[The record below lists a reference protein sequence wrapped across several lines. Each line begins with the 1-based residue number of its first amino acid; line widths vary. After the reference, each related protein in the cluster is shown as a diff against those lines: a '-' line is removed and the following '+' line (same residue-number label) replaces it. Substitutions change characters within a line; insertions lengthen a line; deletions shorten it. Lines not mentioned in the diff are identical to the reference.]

1 MSKLNEYLH
10 KINEDLG
17 FVTTDKHSAEFVLTE
32 LLNKIK
38 KNELKSDTGFLKH
51 IKSVRDKF
59 GLKDFVKNKARE
71 LKLDPRVIR
80 VISEDIETEENRVID
95 IITEFINT
103 NKSINKFNLRE
114 FEQMLNENI
123 G

>member
-38 KNELKSDTGFLKH
+38 KNGLKNDTGFLKH

-80 VISEDIETEENRVID
+80 VISEDIETEENKVID

-114 FEQMLNENI
+114 FEQILNENI

>member
-38 KNELKSDTGFLKH
+38 KNGLKSDTGFLKH

-71 LKLDPRVIR
+71 LKLDPRIIR

>member
-38 KNELKSDTGFLKH
+38 KNGLKNDTGFLKH